1 MRYGTVVSM
10 STTRRSTRLSA
21 TDWVDAALALLT
33 ADGVSSVKISR
44 LCERLDVTK
53 GSFYWHFSDLDAL
66 WEAMAERWRETHNA
80 TFTGLDEVT
89 ALPPAERVATL
100 ATMLMSER
108 NLTVETAI
116 RDWARVNPR
125 VAESVRR
132 IDNEVFDAVY
142 AALLELDIDAERA
155 RLTAGLLVYAGI
167 GYIHAHDGLPSPTP
181 DELRAVIAALLA

>member
-1 MRYGTVVSM
+1 MTM
-10 STTRRSTRLSA
+10 TRRGPRLSA

-53 GSFYWHFSDLDAL
+53 GSFYWHFGDLDSL
-66 WEAMAERWRETHNA
+66 WEAMAERWRETHDA
-80 TFTGLDEVT
+80 TFTGLGEVT
-89 ALPPAERVATL
+89 ALPPADRVEAL

-181 DELRAVIAALLA
+181 DELRSVIAALLA

>member
-1 MRYGTVVSM
+1 MT
-10 STTRRSTRLSA
+10 TTRRSPRLSA

-44 LCERLDVTK
+44 LCDRLGVTK

-80 TFTGLDEVT
+80 KFTELDEIAT
-89 ALPPAERVATL
+89 LPPDQRVVAL
-100 ATMLMSER
+100 AGMLMNAE
-108 NLTVETAI
+108 NLVVETAI
-116 RDWARVNPR
+116 RDWARSNPR

-132 IDNEVFDAVY
+132 IDSEVFKAVN
-142 AALLELDIDAERA
+142 AAMLELGIDAERA

-167 GYIHAHDGLPSPTP
+167 GYIHGHEALPSPTP
-181 DELRAVIAALLA
+181 DELRSVIAALLA